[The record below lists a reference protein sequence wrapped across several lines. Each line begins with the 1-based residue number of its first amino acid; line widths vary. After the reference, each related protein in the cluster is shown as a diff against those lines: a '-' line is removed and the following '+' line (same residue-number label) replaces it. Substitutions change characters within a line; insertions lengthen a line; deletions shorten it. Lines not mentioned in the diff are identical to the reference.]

1 MLNAPGFSAYFPL
14 LPLALLSSSI
24 GGVMASW
31 LSRKYEFGTIAK
43 GNIYSSITGKGVSL
57 GYGIVSPSPFGLIL
71 GTIINDATIVVVL
84 LRKTLGDIHF
94 FRCVSYERIKQLALR
109 YKKFPQFQLGADLAG
124 TASTAAPPL
133 LLAVFFTPFVIGWYA
148 MSYMVMRV
156 PTKLLGSALFQVFY
170 QKACDEKNQT
180 GNIKNIVETIHT
192 RLISAGMIVCLIVMI
207 LGPELFEFV
216 LGMQWT
222 EAGVYAQIIAPWM
235 FIAFISIPLLTI
247 FYIMEKQAADFW
259 FSVLQLV
266 SKAIAVFIGGLFAD
280 PILAMV
286 LLSISGVSLGM
297 YVNIYTL
304 KIAGV
309 SVIDTIL
316 EIIRYSVLSLLFCLP
331 LIIAKFYALSTV
343 ILISIAII
351 ISVVYY
357 SVLIYRDSQLK
368 KGLINFVKSFYQK
381 FD

>member
-1 MLNAPGFSAYFPL
+1 
-14 LPLALLSSSI
+14 
-24 GGVMASW
+24 
-31 LSRKYEFGTIAK
+31 
-43 GNIYSSITGKGVSL
+43 
-57 GYGIVSPSPFGLIL
+57 
-71 GTIINDATIVVVL
+71 
-84 LRKTLGDIHF
+84 
-94 FRCVSYERIKQLALR
+94 LR